1 MTTKM
6 ERILVTFCF
15 VFILEAVPAIS
26 TFILFFL
33 FVCTKWSVGK
43 FSAAEGMDIYFRSS

>member
-6 ERILVTFCF
+6 ERILVTLCF
-15 VFILEAVPAIS
+15 VFVLEAVPAIG

-33 FVCTKWSVGK
+33 FVCTKRSVGN
-43 FSAAEGMDIYFRSS
+43 FSAAKGIGIYFSSS